1 MHHLPIAACHL
12 VRVVGSYSARGC
24 PSVGFIVR
32 HEQERRREHRSALE
46 DSPESKSD
54 SLERLAGWEP
64 PPTRQGQIDSMRRK
78 TALASVSVETRPSVA
93 SYNGRCD
100 YPRIEHQRKAR
111 QCRPFLLR
119 TRPPIT
125 GWSSPKTSGERR
137 LHADAR
143 CPPVHS
149 DRSGDPGGVEQA
161 AEAAVGS
168 RSTRSGE

>member
-1 MHHLPIAACHL
+1 MCWYLNRGAEVGRYGEHVGVDAWVPSLTGNACTVPPFPTEWAAESNLTHWSVWRVGSPHLPAA
-12 VRVVGSYSARGC
+12 G
-24 PSVGFIVR
+24 
-32 HEQERRREHRSALE
+32 
-46 DSPESKSD
+46 K
-54 SLERLAGWEP
+54 
-64 PPTRQGQIDSMRRK
+64 IDSMCRK
-78 TALASVSVETRPSVA
+78 TALASASVETRPSVA

-100 YPRIEHQRKAR
+100 YPRIERQRKAR

-125 GWSSPKTSGERR
+125 GWSSPRTSGERW

-143 CPPVHS
+143 CPPLHS